1 MFQDNAATSHYVEKS
16 HIQGQNQSPQN
27 QSINLTG
34 HPADN
39 SIQSGMSDARQSSQC
54 LGSVYHSC
62 DSIRYFRSNSLTHT
76 DDYLSV
82 YDHNSCDYNDAAHGT
97 INTVFATRTPPAS
110 NNKFKKRQGAKAT
123 KKLEQLESVGHE
135 LNPREATSFRALS
148 ARCNY
153 LAQDRPDI
161 THSAKEV

>member
-1 MFQDNAATSHYVEKS
+1 
-16 HIQGQNQSPQN
+16 
-27 QSINLTG
+27 
-34 HPADN
+34 
-39 SIQSGMSDARQSSQC
+39 MSDVSQSVQC

-62 DSIRYFRSNSLTHT
+62 DPIRDFRSNSLTHT

-82 YDHNSCDYNDAAHGT
+82 YDHNSCDYNDAAHG
-97 INTVFATRTPPAS
+97 IISTVFAARKPPAS

-123 KKLEQLESVGHE
+123 KKLEQLESVCHE
-135 LNPREATSFRALS
+135 INPREATSFRALS

-161 THSAKEV
+161 AYGAKELCRQFAVPNKRSYEK